1 MAAHPV
7 FGPIGTSLGL
17 VVLVDRNLSLLQVRF
32 H

>member
-1 MAAHPV
+1 MEAHPV

-17 VVLVDRNLSLLQVRF
+17 VVWVDLNLSQLQARF